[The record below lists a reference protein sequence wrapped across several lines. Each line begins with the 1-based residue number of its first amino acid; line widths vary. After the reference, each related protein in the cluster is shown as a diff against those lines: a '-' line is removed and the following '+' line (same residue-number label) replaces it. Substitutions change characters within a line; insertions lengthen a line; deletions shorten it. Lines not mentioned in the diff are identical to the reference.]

1 GALHQVVECC
11 ERNEACVFLVDE
23 GMHEAP
29 VAAERGL
36 RRRIRIEYADEGLLG
51 VFARVR
57 ARNVPGAFAGPKRRV
72 AGCDETAVH
81 RDEMWSERQARRL
94 SEKRRRL
101 LRDLR
106 RVPMLR

>member
-1 GALHQVVECC
+1 
-11 ERNEACVFLVDE
+11 
-23 GMHEAP
+23 MHEAP

-57 ARNVPGAFAGPKRRV
+57 ARNVPGAFAGPKRRL
-72 AGCDETAVH
+72 AGRYETAV
-81 RDEMWSERQARRL
+81 RREEMRSEPQARRL
-94 SEKRRRL
+94 SDNRRRH

-106 RVPMLR
+106 RVPCLQQSQRPGPVVMAPDGVRELR